1 MVIALKCFSRA
12 SSMIDNIRFAIRQ
25 LRKNPGFAAL
35 AILTLALGI
44 GANAA
49 MFTVIDSV
57 LLRPLPYRDAGRIVA
72 ISPGAPTETVAQ
84 STSWLNYRDIREQA
98 TQFNAVAAYMDDF
111 SIAHTADSSQGVVA
125 VKATATLFDVLGVK
139 PVLGRAFVESDNQ
152 PGAPPVVILS
162 YNFWKE
168 HFASDPKAIGKQIR
182 LGDEP
187 HTIVGVLAEG
197 LRFPSEEPDSVSG
210 ILVPVRP
217 SSDKSFN
224 RGANFLTV
232 LGSLREG
239 VTLPAAES
247 EIESIQRQISR
258 VDPEHSRDLHL
269 HLIPYREVVTGQMK
283 PVFLALGGAL
293 LLVLL
298 IACANVANLQ
308 LARCLAR
315 SQELA
320 VRTALGAS
328 RGALLAQMLTEGA
341 VLCTIGAL
349 LGFALAELMVNGVH
363 RLPPELL
370 PRGDEIHLHSNIFLM
385 LLGATAITTLLSS
398 IIPAIV
404 AMRSDP
410 HAVLQD
416 ASRGSSAGPRRSR
429 LSAMMVAGEVALS
442 VVLLIAG
449 GLMFRTLYKM
459 EHLYLGFDERNL
471 VSFMALPG
479 NAAGFFSPGTPPPT
493 REENS
498 ETERAYKP
506 MAERLRNLPGVLD
519 VAFTNDAPFS
529 GVDLHTSFEIAG
541 KPESE
546 QLKDAR
552 ALGRVISPGYNR
564 VLEVAV
570 IRGRAISE
578 QDTATAPFVITI
590 NEACARKYFSGQDP
604 IGTRIQIAGKDNGI
618 PQPYT
623 IVGVLANATQNRIA
637 ESAEPEIDIP
647 YAQVLVTSKFY
658 PLLIQPETAY
668 LVRTRGKVDLAPE
681 VKALFHQYAPDFA
694 LDSFTTIEA
703 AHEQAS
709 LTHRVGLY
717 LTSAFAGIAVVMVLA
732 GLYGVLSQ
740 IVGQRRREIGIRMA
754 LGADRKWVLTMMLRR
769 GLTLIGMGM
778 GLGLLISVATV
789 RSLRS
794 FLFGV
799 QPLDAATYAGVI
811 VVLLALG
818 TLAAWVPAHR
828 AASIEPSE
836 ALRTE

>member
-1 MVIALKCFSRA
+1 LV
-12 SSMIDNIRFAIRQ
+12 DNIRFAVRQ

-57 LLRPLPYRDAGRIVA
+57 LLRPLAYRDPDRIVA
-72 ISPGAPTETVAQ
+72 ISPGAATDTRVQ

-98 TQFNAVAAYMDDF
+98 TQFRAVAAYMDDF
-111 SIAHTADSSQGVVA
+111 SIVHTEDSSLGVVSI
-125 VKATATLFDVLGVK
+125 KATAPLFDVLGVK
-139 PVLGRAFVESDNQ
+139 PILGRAFADNDNQ
-152 PGAPPVVILS
+152 PGTPPVAILS
-162 YNFWKE
+162 YAFWKE
-168 HFASDPKAIGKQIR
+168 HFAAGPHAIGKQIR
-182 LGDEP
+182 VGDEP
-187 HTIVGVLAEG
+187 HTIIGVLPQG
-197 LRFPSEEPDSVSG
+197 LRFPSDEPDAVSG
-210 ILVPVRP
+210 IWVPVQP
-217 SSDKSFN
+217 SSNQAFN

-239 VTLPAAES
+239 VTLQTAES
-247 EIESIQRQISR
+247 EIESIQRQLAR
-258 VDPEHSRDLHL
+258 VDPEHSRDLRL
-269 HLIPYREVVTGQMK
+269 HLIPYREVVTGEVK

-315 SQELA
+315 SHELA

-328 RGALLAQMLTEGA
+328 RRALVAQMLTEGG
-341 VLCTIGAL
+341 VLSTIGAL
-349 LGFALAELMVNGVH
+349 LGFALAQLMINGVH

-370 PRGDEIHLHSNIFLM
+370 PRGDEIHLRATVFAM
-385 LLGATAITTLLSS
+385 LLLAAVVTTLLSS
-398 IIPAIV
+398 IIPAVV
-404 AMRSDP
+404 AVRSDP
-410 HAVLQD
+410 HSVLQD

-429 LSAMMVAGEVALS
+429 LSGLMVAGEVALS
-442 VVLLIAG
+442 VVLMIAG

-471 VSFMALPG
+471 VTFMALPG

-529 GVDLHTSFEIAG
+529 GVDLHTSFEVAG

-546 QLKDAR
+546 QPKNTR
-552 ALGRVISPGYNR
+552 ALVRVISPGYSH
-564 VLEVAV
+564 VLGVPV
-570 IRGRAISE
+570 IRGRSISE
-578 QDTATAPFVITI
+578 QDTAASPFVVTI
-590 NEACARKYFSGQDP
+590 NEACARKYFAGQDP
-604 IGTRIQIAGKDNGI
+604 VGQRIQIAGKDNGI

-623 IVGVLANATQNRIA
+623 IVGLLENTTQNKIS
-637 ESAEPEIDIP
+637 ESADPEIELP

-668 LVRTRGKVDLAPE
+668 LVRTRGKIDVTSE
-681 VKALFHQYAPDFA
+681 VRSLFHQYAPDFA
-694 LDSFTTIEA
+694 LDGFTTIEA
-703 AHEQAS
+703 AHEKAS
-709 LTHRVGLY
+709 LNHRIGLY

-740 IVGQRRREIGIRMA
+740 VVGQRRREIGIRMA
-754 LGADRKWVLTMMLRR
+754 LGADRRWVLTMMLRR
-769 GLTLIGMGM
+769 GLMLIGIGMGF
-778 GLGLLISVATV
+778 GLLISIATV

-799 QPLDAATYAGVI
+799 QPLDAMTYAGVVI
-811 VVLLALG
+811 ALLLLG
-818 TLAAWVPAHR
+818 TLAAWVPAQR

>member
-1 MVIALKCFSRA
+1 ML
-12 SSMIDNIRFAIRQ
+12 DNIRFAIRQ
-25 LRKNPGFAAL
+25 LRKNPGFTTL
-35 AILTLALGI
+35 AVMTLALGI
-44 GANAA
+44 GANTA

-57 LLRPLPYRDAGRIVA
+57 LLRPLVYRDADRIVA
-72 ISPGAPTETVAQ
+72 ISPGDPTENVVQT
-84 STSWLNYRDIREQA
+84 TSWLNYRDIREQA
-98 TQFNAVAAYMDDF
+98 NQFRYVAAYMDDF

-125 VKATATLFDVLGVK
+125 IKATATLFDVLGVK
-139 PVLGRAFVESDNQ
+139 PLIGRAFTDSDNQ
-152 PGAPPVVILS
+152 PGTPPVVALS

-168 HFASDPKAIGKQIR
+168 HFASDPQAIGKQLR
-182 LGDEP
+182 VGDEP
-187 HTIVGVLAEG
+187 HTIVGVLPEG
-197 LRFPSEEPDSVSG
+197 LRFPSEEPDSISG
-210 ILVPVRP
+210 IWVPVRA
-217 SSDKSFN
+217 SSDDKFN
-224 RGANFLTV
+224 RGASFLNV
-232 LGSLREG
+232 LGTLRGG
-239 VTLPAAES
+239 VTKQAAQS
-247 EIESIQRQISR
+247 QIESVQRQIAR
-258 VDPEHSRDLHL
+258 EDPEHSRDLHL
-269 HLIPYREVVTGQMK
+269 HLIPYREVVTGQVK
-283 PVFLALGGAL
+283 PVFIALAGAL

-328 RGALLAQMLTEGA
+328 RGALVAQMLTEGA
-341 VLCTIGAL
+341 VLCTIGAVV
-349 LGFALAELMVNGVH
+349 GFALAQLMIDGIR
-363 RLPPELL
+363 RLPPDLL
-370 PRGDEIHLHSNIFLM
+370 PRGNEIHLHTSVFFV
-385 LLGATAITTLLSS
+385 LLLAAAITTLLSS
-398 IIPAIV
+398 TVPALV

-410 HAVLQD
+410 HAVLQE
-416 ASRGSSAGPRRSR
+416 ASRGSSSGPRRSR
-429 LSAMMVAGEVALS
+429 LSALMVAGEVALS
-442 VVLLIAG
+442 VVLMIAG

-471 VSFMALPG
+471 VTFMALPG

-506 MAERLRNLPGVLD
+506 MTEKLRSLPGVLD

-546 QLKDAR
+546 QPKNTR
-552 ALGRVISPGYNR
+552 ALVRVVSPGYSR
-564 VLEVAV
+564 VIGIPV

-578 QDTATAPFVITI
+578 QDMASSPFVITI
-590 NEACARKYFSGQDP
+590 NKALARKYFAGQDP
-604 IGTRIQIAGKDNGI
+604 IGQRVQIAGKDNGI

-623 IVGVLANATQNRIA
+623 IVGILANATQNRIT
-637 ESAEPEIDIP
+637 ESAEPEIEMP

-668 LVRTRGKVDLAPE
+668 LLRTRGKIDLAPQ
-681 VKALFHQYAPDFA
+681 VRGLFHQYAPDFA
-694 LDSFTTIEA
+694 LDGFTTIEA

-754 LGADRKWVLTMMLRR
+754 LGADRRWVLTMMLRR
-769 GLTLIGMGM
+769 GLKLIGAGM
-778 GLGLLISVATV
+778 GLGLLISFATV

-799 QPLDAATYAGVI
+799 QPLDAITYAS
-811 VVLLALG
+811 VVLLLLG
-818 TLAAWVPAHR
+818 LGMLAAWVPARR

>member
-1 MVIALKCFSRA
+1 MV
-12 SSMIDNIRFAIRQ
+12 DNIRFAIRQ
-25 LRKNPGFAAL
+25 LRKNPGFATL

-44 GANAA
+44 GANTA

-57 LLRPLPYRDAGRIVA
+57 LLRPLNYRDADRIVA
-72 ISPGAPTETVAQ
+72 ITPGDATDNSVK
-84 STSWLNYRDIREQA
+84 STSWLNYRDIREQG
-98 TQFNAVAAYMDDF
+98 TGFKAVGAYMDDF
-111 SIAHTADSSQGVVA
+111 AIAHTADISQGVVS
-125 VKATATLFDVLGVK
+125 VKATASLFEVLGVK
-139 PVLGRAFVESDNQ
+139 PLLGRPFLDSDNQ
-152 PGAPPVVILS
+152 PGTPAVMILS
-162 YNFWKE
+162 YNFWKQ
-168 HFASDPKAIGKQIR
+168 HFNSDPQAIGKTIKV
-182 LGDEP
+182 GDEP
-187 HTIVGVLAEG
+187 HTIVGVLPDG
-197 LRFPSEEPDSVSG
+197 LRFPSDEPDSVSG
-210 ILVPVRP
+210 IWVPIQP
-217 SSDKSFN
+217 SSDQSFN
-224 RGANFLTV
+224 RGANFLSVMGV
-232 LGSLREG
+232 LRDG
-239 VTLPAAES
+239 VTPQAAQS
-247 EIESIQRQISR
+247 QLESIQRQIAK

-269 HLIPYREVVTGQMK
+269 HLISFREAVTGEIK
-283 PVFLALGGAL
+283 PVFLALAGAL

-328 RGALLAQMLTEGA
+328 RGRLLAQVLTEGA
-341 VLCTIGAL
+341 VLCTIGAAF
-349 LGFALAELMVNGVH
+349 GFALAELMINGVR
-363 RLPPELL
+363 RLPPEML
-370 PRGDEIHLHSNIFLM
+370 PRGEEIHLHASVFLM
-385 LLGATAITTLLSS
+385 LLGAAVVTTLLSS
-398 IIPAIV
+398 LIPAVV

-410 HAVLQD
+410 HTVLQD
-416 ASRGSSAGPRRSR
+416 ASRGSSAGLRRSR
-429 LSAMMVAGEVALS
+429 LSALMVAGEVALS

-459 EHLYLGFDERNL
+459 EHLYLGFEERNL

-479 NAAGFFSPGTPPPT
+479 NAAGFFSPGTPAPV

-498 ETERAYKP
+498 QTQRYYKP
-506 MAERLRNLPGVLD
+506 MAERLRSLPGVLD

-541 KPESE
+541 KPNNE
-546 QLKDAR
+546 QPKDAR
-552 ALGRVISPGYNR
+552 ALGRVVSPSYNR
-564 VLEVAV
+564 VLGIPVM
-570 IRGRAISE
+570 RGRDISE
-578 QDTATAPFVITI
+578 QDTATSPFVVTI
-590 NEACARKYFSGQDP
+590 NQALARKYFPGEDP
-604 IGTRIQIAGKDNGI
+604 IGTRVQIAGKDNGI
-618 PQPYT
+618 PQPYR
-623 IVGVLANATQNRIA
+623 IVGVVANATQNRIA

-668 LVRTRGKVDLAPE
+668 LVRTRGKIDLAAE

-694 LDSFTTIEA
+694 LDSFTTVEA
-703 AHEQAS
+703 AHEHAS

-754 LGADRKWVLTMMLRR
+754 LGADRRWVLTMMLRR
-769 GLTLIGMGM
+769 GLTLAGTGMA
-778 GLGLLISVATV
+778 LGLLISIATV

-811 VVLLALG
+811 VVLLALA